1 MSSKKI
7 TDADKLEIVDL
18 YRQSGETTA
27 SLASRYGV
35 SNSTI
40 SRLLK
45 TTIPEAEYEI
55 LIQQKRGS
63 KASGEEE
70 SLTTDELTDVTLP
83 PTPAIES
90 QPEPEEVFAPE
101 IDSAE
106 PTLCLRQAKR
116 QRERAEPVITS
127 LQTDEPDL
135 SPPAIPSE
143 PERDLD
149 ATPVNTS
156 AEDRA
161 ANQRRVRRRPSAP
174 VTMASEETIASAS
187 QSATIANIDVPPS
200 TVDIA
205 AVQVSTSKDLDEIA
219 PTPTKTIVPPTH
231 SPHASIA
238 RHCCRFK
245 RSLLSATP
253 TRSGC

>member
-45 TTIPEAEYEI
+45 TSIPEAEYEI

-70 SLTTDELTDVTLP
+70 SPTSDEPTDGASMLQ
-83 PTPAIES
+83 PTPTIES
-90 QPEPEEVFAPE
+90 QPEPEELIAPE
-101 IDSAE
+101 INSAE
-106 PTLCLRQAKR
+106 PTL
-116 QRERAEPVITS
+116 RERAEPVITS
-127 LQTDEPDL
+127 LQTDKPDL
-135 SPPAIPSE
+135 APPAIPSE
-143 PERDLD
+143 PEPDLDVTPAIPNEPEPDLD
-149 ATPVNTS
+149 ATPVSTS

-174 VTMASEETIASAS
+174 VTIASE
-187 QSATIANIDVPPS
+187 
-200 TVDIA
+200 
-205 AVQVSTSKDLDEIA
+205 
-219 PTPTKTIVPPTH
+219 
-231 SPHASIA
+231 
-238 RHCCRFK
+238 
-245 RSLLSATP
+245 
-253 TRSGC
+253 